1 VLAAQLNK
9 RVLNS
14 GILSLTHDLG
24 QYGDAP
30 RGPARQ
36 NKCAPEYNKRTNC
49 DCQVGFAMPR
59 TREKVAA
66 IVLDCRDYGE
76 SDQIMTFF
84 CQELGRMSGIA
95 KGAKRSQKRFVNKL
109 ELFTSLSL
117 HYSVSR
123 PGSLAFIAEA
133 ELVDSFLNLRQDA
146 HLFLMASVMRELIMA
161 ATQELEG
168 DDGIFALLEWGLR
181 SLHSRYPALTIL
193 SFFQIRFLER
203 IGYRPHL
210 YSCCQCKQPF
220 RETIRYSFDNR
231 HGGLVCE
238 QCQDQEMI
246 PLTTTL
252 SPGTIKILE
261 AAQNCPLHRLHRLQ
275 LSGLGVGESLSFLH
289 RYQQHLLQRDI
300 CSLKLLNEAS
310 WQI

>member
-1 VLAAQLNK
+1 
-9 RVLNS
+9 
-14 GILSLTHDLG
+14 
-24 QYGDAP
+24 
-30 RGPARQ
+30 
-36 NKCAPEYNKRTNC
+36 
-49 DCQVGFAMPR
+49 MPR

-66 IVLDCRDYGE
+66 IVLDGRDYGE
-76 SDQIMTFF
+76 SDQIVTFF

-109 ELFTSLSL
+109 ELFSSLSL

-123 PGSLAFIAEA
+123 QGNLAFIAEA
-133 ELVDSFLNLRQDA
+133 ELVDSFLNLRKNP
-146 HLFLMASVMRELIMA
+146 HLFLIASVMRELIMA
-161 ATQELEG
+161 ATRDLEG
-168 DDGIFALLEWGLR
+168 DDGIFALFEWGLQ
-181 SLHSRYPALTIL
+181 SLQARQPALTIL
-193 SFFQIRFLER
+193 SFFQIRFLEK

-210 YSCCQCKQPF
+210 HSCCQCKQPF

-238 QCQDQEMI
+238 QCQDQEMT
-246 PLTTTL
+246 PLAKPL

-261 AAQNCPLHRLHRLQ
+261 AAQNCPLHRLHRLH
-275 LSGLGVGESLSFLH
+275 LSGFSVGESLSFLH

-300 CSLKLLNEAS
+300 CSLKLLGEAS